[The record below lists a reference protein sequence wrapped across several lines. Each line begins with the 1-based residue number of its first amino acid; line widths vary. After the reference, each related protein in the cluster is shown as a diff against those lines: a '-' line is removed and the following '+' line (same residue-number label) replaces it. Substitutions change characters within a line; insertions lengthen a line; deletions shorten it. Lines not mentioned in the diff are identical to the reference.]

1 MGREQ
6 LGSATPLDVL
16 GRRWCVGWRASAT
29 LLRPCDWL
37 PAQARYCMRMSSW
50 TLRGVFMGALVT
62 VAWIL
67 VGVLMRVAATIGTTW
82 STIAL
87 ALIVLAAIVW
97 GGYDGIRDAR
107 ANPDPDDYA
116 DLTMVWL
123 KAGFLSAVIAV
134 IIGWIA
140 GMTLVPRC
148 APWAVRRPHRGYLVP
163 DPARVRARLHR
174 CEHRSLA
181 GAPRGAQGP

>member
-1 MGREQ
+1 
-6 LGSATPLDVL
+6 
-16 GRRWCVGWRASAT
+16 
-29 LLRPCDWL
+29 
-37 PAQARYCMRMSSW
+37 MRMSSW

-140 GMTLVPRC
+140 GMTLVPEMRPPGLFV
-148 APWAVRRPHRGYLVP
+148 ALTAGISFLTLLVYVPAFIGVSIGRWLVRRDERK
-163 DPARVRARLHR
+163 ARDNEVEIVEVVA
-174 CEHRSLA
+174 S
-181 GAPRGAQGP
+181 